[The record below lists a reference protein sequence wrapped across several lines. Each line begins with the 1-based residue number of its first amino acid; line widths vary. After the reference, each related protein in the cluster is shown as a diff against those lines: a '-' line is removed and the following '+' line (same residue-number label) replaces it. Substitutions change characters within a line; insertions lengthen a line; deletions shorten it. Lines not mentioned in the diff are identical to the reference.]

1 MRKQGMNLDNV
12 GNVVGQLVL
21 KVDLHLVLLDLVVEV
36 LQLQIVQLQLTAH
49 PTPPANKQPYQA
61 NVNSCTKKY
70 TTGLR
75 NKKIII

>member
-36 LQLQIVQLQLTAH
+36 PQLQIVQLQLTAH
-49 PTPPANKQPYQA
+49 PTPPENKQPYQTT
-61 NVNSCTKKY
+61 VNSRTKK
-70 TTGLR
+70 
-75 NKKIII
+75 